1 MLLRNAGPHGN
12 KDASLETM
20 KSIHYT
26 GAGTRRM
33 HSAGTLHTLQRGA
46 LPLKPMEEASSH
58 SKNGARPMGG
68 GRGPGQQEKGGGTD
82 TTPLVIN
89 K

>member
-26 GAGTRRM
+26 GVGTRRM

-46 LPLKPMEEASSH
+46 LTLEPMEEASSH

-68 GRGPGQQEKGGGTD
+68 GEGAWTAGERGRHGHYPPRHK
-82 TTPLVIN
+82 
-89 K
+89 